1 MNLNQFAWEG
11 DDFHTPGVCRII
23 GTIASGAMQADA
35 AGNAAN
41 AQSKASAA
49 ELAQYRAMFDISIGL
64 NEPFRQGGLWALEQL
79 IGTEKKE
86 GRWEYS
92 DGSPVPPELIPPSVT
107 ASKKEREIY
116 FKRAEK
122 HRSLGFSTDQPRW
135 VEPTQASEGMLGA
148 GGGAPKLDFDS
159 FKDSPWYTLQRDEGI
174 RALESSAAG
183 SGMLQSGNTGKAL
196 MNYGSDYAYGKALD
210 VHNTET
216 NDWINTQLNPLLA
229 VLGAGQV
236 SAGQSANNAIQSGGQ
251 MGDALRYGGEAKA
264 SGYLGQAAAYKDM
277 FSGINQSA
285 GTALGGMGMAGMFS
299 SRELKQDIESL
310 DQRACLNKV
319 CALRGVGYKWIHN
332 TEEDAGLIA
341 EELEEIIP
349 EAVVMIDGYKGV
361 KPLTIIGY
369 LVESIKQVNSE
380 LNDLKLNLGGS

>member
-107 ASKKEREIY
+107 ASQKEREIY

-216 NDWINTQLNPLLA
+216 SDWINTQLNPLLSI
-229 VLGAGQV
+229 LGTGQV
-236 SAGQSANNAIQSGGQ
+236 SSGQMANNAMQAGAG
-251 MGDALRYGGEAKA
+251 MGANARYAGEAAA
-264 SGYLGQAAAYKDM
+264 SGYLGQA
-277 FSGINQSA
+277 SA
-285 GTALGGMGMAGMFS
+285 WQNAMGGMSSNIGTALSLFGAGGNQAVAGPAS
-299 SRELKQDIESL
+299 K
-310 DQRACLNKV
+310 
-319 CALRGVGYKWIHN
+319 
-332 TEEDAGLIA
+332 
-341 EELEEIIP
+341 
-349 EAVVMIDGYKGV
+349 
-361 KPLTIIGY
+361 
-369 LVESIKQVNSE
+369 
-380 LNDLKLNLGGS
+380 LGGKLLRA